1 MARLDAPADRK
12 EVRVATSPL
21 LRAVYLA
28 LGFLFLGI
36 GIVGYFVPLLPGTVN
51 LLIAVFFFLRSS
63 ERMYRWVLDHR
74 LFGPLIRDYY
84 AGLGIPRR
92 VKVSAIGLIVVSF
105 GFTVGFAVDRA
116 WLRLL
121 LVATGLGVSTFIL
134 TRPTRERVVGA

>member
-1 MARLDAPADRK
+1 MARSPAPARPR
-12 EVRVATSPL
+12 EVRITTSPL

-28 LGFLFLGI
+28 LGFLFLGL

-63 ERMYRWVLDHR
+63 ERMYRWVMDHR
-74 LFGPLIRDYY
+74 LFGHLIRDYH

-92 VKVSAIGLIVVSF
+92 IKVWAIGLIVISF
-105 GFTVGFAVDRA
+105 GFTIGVAVERT
-116 WLRLL
+116 WLRFLL
-121 LVATGLGVSTFIL
+121 AATALAVSAFIL